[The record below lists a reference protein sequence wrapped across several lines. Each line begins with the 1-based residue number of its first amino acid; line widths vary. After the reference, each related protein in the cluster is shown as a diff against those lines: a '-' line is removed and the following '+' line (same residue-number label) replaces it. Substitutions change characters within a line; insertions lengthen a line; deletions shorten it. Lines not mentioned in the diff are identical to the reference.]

1 MGAFEV
7 DNKNGGLN
15 GSETITYC
23 STDEYTNMV
32 YVDDLSG
39 QGSSLM
45 SSEARLVII
54 GSDRTE
60 EVVLNPNEENADGQ
74 RYNILVISSILYIYF
89 VIPRYWLAGCLTTT
103 SSG

>member
-1 MGAFEV
+1 MRITLKTSA
-7 DNKNGGLN
+7 LH
-15 GSETITYC
+15 TIVIFRTMQWN

-39 QGSSLM
+39 QGSSLI

-60 EVVLNPNEENADGQ
+60 EVVLNPNEENANGQ
-74 RYNILVISSILYIYF
+74 RYNILVISSILDIF
-89 VIPRYWLAGCLTTT
+89 CN
-103 SSG
+103 S

>member
-1 MGAFEV
+1 MQW
-7 DNKNGGLN
+7 N
-15 GSETITYC
+15 

-39 QGSSLM
+39 QGSSLI

-60 EVVLNPNEENADGQ
+60 EVVLNPNEENANGQ
-74 RYNILVISSILYIYF
+74 RYNILVISSILDIF
-89 VIPRYWLAGCLTTT
+89 CN
-103 SSG
+103 S